1 MLPIS
6 NHAFSCPTPDINKE
20 GYARTTK
27 PHSSLPITS
36 SSLPLLYP
44 FPLLTPLHTSLPIFI
59 HLRKQTLRFR
69 PTKPPPISIPIPT
82 LTSPSH
88 PPPTPNTLIQT
99 KPHNHLPNLPIFNPF
114 SFLVQGLITVFEGE
128 MYTFSPALHAPH
140 TMLALAPHPL

>member
-1 MLPIS
+1 MPSHVQHQISTKKAMHAQRNPSSFPIS
-6 NHAFSCPTPDINKE
+6 
-20 GYARTTK
+20 
-27 PHSSLPITS
+27 SSRL
-36 SSLPLLYP
+36 LPLFLYP
-44 FPLLTPLHTSLPIFI
+44 LLLRTHTLTPNLLPSL